1 MRILALGI
9 LVLALGG
16 CATAAEQEMTR
27 IKDTAGRTGAVVSDC
42 WSRVRGQDGYVA
54 LSNRLALRYGVP
66 PTLAQRSDTAKPTPE
81 ERQVLSDLHRDW
93 LTPCR
98 KAVVDGAIAMVSAS
112 HRPMMRYVE
121 REDAIY
127 AGLVQGRL
135 TWGDANTQL
144 AAIRLETD
152 NAMYEVMGKAEQ
164 ELRRL
169 HAHEIERRREAMM
182 ALSKA
187 LSDFAD
193 QRIEAERQRQASTP
207 RQTICQNVGGFL
219 SCTTY

>member
-1 MRILALGI
+1 MRILAFGI
-9 LVLALGG
+9 LVLALAG

-27 IKDTAGRTGAVVSDC
+27 IKDTAHRASAVTDNC
-42 WSRVRGQDGYVA
+42 WTRAQAQDGYVA
-54 LSNRLALRYGVP
+54 LSNRLALRYGMP

-81 ERQVLSDLHRDW
+81 ERRMLSDLHRDW

-98 KAVVDGAIAMVSAS
+98 KAVIDGAIAMVSAS
-112 HRPMMRYVE
+112 HRPMMQYAE
-121 REDAIY
+121 REDAVY

-152 NAMYEVMGKAEQ
+152 NAMYEVMGRASQ
-164 ELRRL
+164 VLRRQ
-169 HAHEIERRREAMM
+169 HAAELERRAEAMR
-182 ALSKA
+182 ALGQA
-187 LSDFAD
+187 LSDFAE

-207 RQTICQNVGGFL
+207 RQTICQNLGGYL

>member
-9 LVLALGG
+9 LVLSLGG

-27 IKDTAGRTGAVVSDC
+27 MRDTSERAIAVTGSC
-42 WSRVRGQDGYVA
+42 WSRARAQDSYTA
-54 LSNRLALRYGVP
+54 LSSRLALKYEVP
-66 PTLAQRSDTAKPTPE
+66 PTLAQRSDTGKPTAE
-81 ERQVLSDLHRDW
+81 DRQTLSDFHRDW

-98 KAVVDGAIAMVSAS
+98 KAMIDGSVAILPALHRAML
-112 HRPMMRYVE
+112 RYAE
-121 REDAIY
+121 REDAVY

-135 TWGDANTQL
+135 TWGEANTEL
-144 AAIRLETD
+144 VAVRLEMSNTMHELASQAAQD
-152 NAMYEVMGKAEQ
+152 LRRQHAQ
-164 ELRRL
+164 EL
-169 HAHEIERRREAMM
+169 ERRAEAMR
-182 ALSKA
+182 ALGQA

-193 QRIEAERQRQASTP
+193 RRIEAERQRQQSTP

>member
-16 CATAAEQEMTR
+16 CATAAEQEMAR
-27 IKDTAGRTGAVVSDC
+27 MKDTSERAGAVTGSC
-42 WSRVRGQDGYVA
+42 WSRARAQDSYIA
-54 LSNRLALRYGVP
+54 LSNRLALKYSLP
-66 PTLAQRSDTAKPTPE
+66 PSLAQRSDTGKPTPE
-81 ERQVLSDLHRDW
+81 ERQMLSDLHRDW

-98 KAVVDGAIAMVSAS
+98 KAGIDGTVAMLPAS
-112 HRPMMRYVE
+112 YRTMMSYAE
-121 REDAIY
+121 REDAVY

-144 AAIRLETD
+144 AAIRQETD
-152 NAMYEVMGKAEQ
+152 NVMYEVASKTAQ
-164 ELRRL
+164 DLRRQ
-169 HAHEIERRREAMM
+169 HAQEIERRAEAMR
-182 ALSKA
+182 ALGQA

-207 RQTICQNVGGFL
+207 RQTICQNVGGYL

>member
-1 MRILALGI
+1 MRIWTLGI

-27 IKDTAGRTGAVVSDC
+27 IKDTAGRTGAVADGC
-42 WSRVRGQDGYVA
+42 WSQARAQDGYVA
-54 LSNRLALRYGVP
+54 LSHRLALRYSVP

-81 ERQVLSDLHRDW
+81 ERQMLSDLHRDW

-98 KAVVDGAIAMVSAS
+98 KAVIDGAVAMVSAS
-112 HRPMMRYVE
+112 YRPMMRYAE
-121 REDAIY
+121 REDAVY

-152 NAMYEVMGKAEQ
+152 NAMYEVASKADQ
-164 ELRRL
+164 ELRRQ
-169 HAHEIERRREAMM
+169 HAHEVERRREAMR
-182 ALSKA
+182 ALGQA

>member
-27 IKDTAGRTGAVVSDC
+27 IKDTAGRAGAAADSC
-42 WSRVRGQDGYVA
+42 WSQARAQDGYVA
-54 LSNRLALRYGVP
+54 LSNRLAMRYSVP

-81 ERQVLSDLHRDW
+81 ERQMLSNLHRDW

-98 KAVVDGAIAMVSAS
+98 KAVIDGAIAMVSAS
-112 HRPMMRYVE
+112 HRPMRLYVE
-121 REDAIY
+121 REDAVY

-135 TWGDANTQL
+135 SWGDANTQL
-144 AAIRLETD
+144 AAIRLDTD
-152 NAMYEVMGKAEQ
+152 NAMYEVMGRAEQ
-164 ELRRL
+164 ELRRQ
-169 HAHEIERRREAMM
+169 HAHEMERRAEAMR
-182 ALSKA
+182 ALGQA

-207 RQTICQNVGGFL
+207 RQTICQNLGGYL

>member
-16 CATAAEQEMTR
+16 CATAAEQETTR
-27 IKDTAGRTGAVVSDC
+27 IKDTCERAGAVTDSC
-42 WSRVRGQDGYVA
+42 WSRARAQDGYVA

-66 PTLAQRSDTAKPTPE
+66 PTLAQRSDTGKPTPD
-81 ERQVLSDLHRDW
+81 ERQMLSDLHRDW
-93 LTPCR
+93 LTSCR
-98 KAVVDGAIAMVSAS
+98 KAAIDGSVAMLPAS
-112 HRPMMRYVE
+112 HHPMMRYAE
-121 REDAIY
+121 REDAVY

-152 NAMYEVMGKAEQ
+152 NAMYEVASKTAQ
-164 ELRRL
+164 DLRRQ
-169 HAHEIERRREAMM
+169 HAHEIERRAAAMV
-182 ALSKA
+182 ALGQV

-193 QRIEAERQRQASTP
+193 QRIEAERQRQQSTP
-207 RQTICQNVGGFL
+207 RQTICQNVGGYL
-219 SCTTY
+219 SCTSY

>member
-1 MRILALGI
+1 MRILTLGI
-9 LVLALGG
+9 LALALGG

-27 IKDTAGRTGAVVSDC
+27 IKDTAGRAGAVVDNC
-42 WSRVRGQDGYVA
+42 WSRARAQDGYVA
-54 LSNRLALRYGVP
+54 LSNRLAFGYSVQ

-81 ERQVLSDLHRDW
+81 ERRMLSDLHRDW

-98 KAVVDGAIAMVSAS
+98 KAVIDGAIAMVSTS
-112 HRPMMRYVE
+112 HRPMTRYAD
-121 REDAIY
+121 REDAVY

-152 NAMYEVMGKAEQ
+152 NAMYEVMSKANQ
-164 ELRRL
+164 ELRRQ
-169 HAHEIERRREAMM
+169 HAHEMERRAAAMM
-182 ALSKA
+182 ALGQA

-193 QRIEAERQRQASTP
+193 QRIEAERQWQASTP

>member
-1 MRILALGI
+1 MRILALGV

-16 CATAAEQEMTR
+16 CATAAQQEVTR
-27 IKDTAGRTGAVVSDC
+27 IKDVGERASAAADSC
-42 WSRVRGQDGYVA
+42 WSRARVQDGFVA
-54 LSNRLALRYGVP
+54 LSSRLALGDSVP
-66 PTLAQRSDTAKPTPE
+66 PTLAQRSDTGKPTPE
-81 ERQVLSDLHRDW
+81 ERQMLSDLHRDW
-93 LTPCR
+93 LRPCR
-98 KAVVDGAIAMVSAS
+98 KAVMDGAVAMVAAS
-112 HRPMMRYVE
+112 HRPMMRWAE
-121 REDAIY
+121 REDAVY

-144 AAIRLETD
+144 AAIRMETD
-152 NAMYEVMGKAEQ
+152 NALYEVASKADQ
-164 ELRRL
+164 QLRRE
-169 HAHEIERRREAMM
+169 HADEMERRAAAMR
-182 ALSKA
+182 ALGQA